1 MAEWL
6 KAAVLKIV
14 GDKKNLSSVSS
25 NLIPTSINYKEVCQN
40 GIGLVSKTS
49 DPTKGIRVRFS

>member
-49 DPTKGIRVRFS
+49 GL